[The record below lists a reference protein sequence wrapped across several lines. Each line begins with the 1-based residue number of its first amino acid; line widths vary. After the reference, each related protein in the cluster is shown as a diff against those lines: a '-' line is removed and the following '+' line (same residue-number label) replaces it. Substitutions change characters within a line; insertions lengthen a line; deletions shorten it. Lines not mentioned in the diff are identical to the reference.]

1 MVVADR
7 KFGCGRSDIFGSAHL
22 IERMGVIILE
32 SPIVDRSAVQRDL
45 ATVNVMLL
53 NRMSE
58 AVQSVA
64 LRVDWVHAS

>member
-1 MVVADR
+1 M
-7 KFGCGRSDIFGSAHL
+7 
-22 IERMGVIILE
+22 IILV
-32 SPIVDRSAVQRDL
+32 SAIVDRTTVQCNL

-64 LRVDWVHAS
+64 LRIDWVNAP